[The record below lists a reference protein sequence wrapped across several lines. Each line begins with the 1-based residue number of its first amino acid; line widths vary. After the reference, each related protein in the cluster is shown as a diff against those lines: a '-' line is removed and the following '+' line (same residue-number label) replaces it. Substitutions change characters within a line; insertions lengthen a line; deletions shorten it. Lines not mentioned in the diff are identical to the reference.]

1 MGSGLKLVLIHVF
14 IISEVHTTTDGF
26 NSNNIE
32 ERNIRT
38 EKTRKTEREE

>member
-1 MGSGLKLVLIHVF
+1 LDGKSF
-14 IISEVHTTTDGF
+14 GF